1 MVTEIGLCAFD
12 VMGDS
17 PVGEKALFLLY
28 LFFLHFY
35 HGIVREYQDS
45 LPNFSIFKQ
54 YLDILSFSGIKYI

>member
-1 MVTEIGLCAFD
+1 
-12 VMGDS
+12 MGDS
-17 PVGEKALFLLY
+17 PVGEKALFLLC